1 MSEKDVEIVR
11 RSVEA
16 MVREDWE
23 AAVADFSPAF
33 EGYDHDIPDADVYI
47 GPAGF
52 LDWMSQW
59 GESWDRWT
67 VEESEFRSA
76 PDGRVLTLHRMKAT
90 GSASGIEVDR
100 LDGAVYTLA
109 DGDIVRIDYFND
121 QRQALEAA
129 GLSGQAAKK

>member
-1 MSEKDVEIVR
+1 MGIVR

-16 MVREDWE
+16 MVGEDWD
-23 AAVADFSPAF
+23 AAVADFSPDF

-52 LDWMSQW
+52 LRWMSQW
-59 GESWDRWT
+59 GESWDQWT

-76 PDGRVLTLHRMKAT
+76 PDGRVVTLHRMRAT

-109 DGDIVRIDYFND
+109 NGSIVRIDYFND
-121 QRQALEAA
+121 QEQALVAG
-129 GLSGQAAKK
+129 GLSA

>member
-1 MSEKDVEIVR
+1 MSEENVEIVR

-23 AAVADFSPAF
+23 AVVADFNPAT
-33 EGYDHDIPDADVYI
+33 EGYDHDIPDAEVYV

-52 LDWMSQW
+52 LKWLAQW
-59 GESWDRWT
+59 GESWDQWT
-67 VEESEFRSA
+67 LVGSEFRSA
-76 PDGRVLTLHRMKAT
+76 PNDRVVTLHRMKAT

-109 DGDIVRIDYFND
+109 DGKIIRIDYFND
-121 QRQALEAA
+121 QQQALEAA
-129 GLSGQAAKK
+129 GLSE